1 MTSGFEPQSHRN
13 RQVTK
18 VVIQGLF
25 TAIIAACA
33 SPPSQQSASE
43 SLTTRH
49 SDNASQAASAEFQGV
64 PMVYLVGTPS
74 SGDLTPDAIATRTG
88 AAITNDWDEASR
100 AIEGQAYAVL
110 MVDSGSYD
118 VVDWE
123 WIHPY
128 YRSGM
133 VIAAINTPLQ
143 VIASE
148 LHDAEYEDHPLTDWP
163 GEYYSIISQA
173 ISGPPAAQTAI
184 FEDPDYRPTGEDWLA
199 IMHHGYESGADKPI
213 VGTVSEPGNSEFFY
227 RELTSELRNLK
238 RTVERVDQ

>member
-1 MTSGFEPQSHRN
+1 MTSLERQSHRS
-13 RQVTK
+13 RQETRM
-18 VVIQGLF
+18 VIQGLF
-25 TAIIAACA
+25 AAIVAACA
-33 SPPSQQSASE
+33 SPPSQQSISE

-49 SDNASQAASAEFQGV
+49 REASLPVSADFQGV

-88 AAITNDWDEASR
+88 ATITNDWDEASR
-100 AIEGQAYAVL
+100 IIEGQAYAVL

-118 VVDWE
+118 AVDWE

-128 YRSGM
+128 FRSGI

-148 LHDAEYEDHPLTDWP
+148 LHDADYEDHPLTDWP
-163 GEYYSIISQA
+163 GEYYSIISHA
-173 ISGPPAAQTAI
+173 ISGPPAAETAI
-184 FEDPDYRPTGEDWLA
+184 FEDPDYRPTGDDWLA
-199 IMHHGYESGADKPI
+199 IMHHGNESGADKPM
-213 VGTVSEPGNSEFFY
+213 VGTVSEPGSSEFFY

-238 RTVERVDQ
+238 HTVERVDQ